1 MAGLSFIK
9 KALPWLGTA
18 ATLAASAV
26 PGAAPVIGIATKL
39 LSTGLNKSVTSS
51 NMTDILTEALGDPAQ
66 LAALK
71 QSEQAYQQAMQQM
84 GFQHEADMEAIA
96 EKDRESAR
104 NMQIQVKSWIP
115 GTLAVGVTA
124 GFFGLLAAMMM
135 HAVPPSSEKIMD
147 IMTGSLGAAW
157 LSIVNYYF
165 GSSSGSDRKTELM
178 SGNGH

>member
-1 MAGLSFIK
+1 MANLSFIK

-26 PGAAPVIGIATKL
+26 PGAAPIVGIATKL
-39 LSTGLNKSVTSS
+39 LSAGLNKSVSS
-51 NMTDILTEALGDPAQ
+51 GNITDILTEALGDPAQ

-84 GFQHEADMEAIA
+84 GFQHETDMEAIA

-104 NMQIQVKSWIP
+104 AMQVQTKSWIP
-115 GTLAVGVTA
+115 GALAVGVTL
-124 GFFGLLAAMMM
+124 GFFSLLAMMM
-135 HAVPPSSEKIMD
+135 LHAVPPNSENILD
-147 IMTGSLGAAW
+147 VMTGSLGAAW

-165 GSSSGSDRKTELM
+165 GSSSGSAAKTEILAK
-178 SGNGH
+178 NGK